1 MKTLLITVVSSA
13 RAVVLTGYCRLCA
26 QVVDE
31 FETLSKLAATLKKQA
46 EHGSIFAPAA
56 TKKPRAAA
64 KR

>member
-1 MKTLLITVVSSA
+1 MQNVTRDS
-13 RAVVLTGYCRLCA
+13 CE

-56 TKKPRAAA
+56 AKKPRAAA